1 MLSSDV
7 PRMKM
12 LIIVRLDAQ
21 VTVVKRGKRSK
32 TEEKDREVKKK
43 KSGQEELRQVSCWN
57 IAKPAPADCQHHQD
71 SVITENKCMASAE
84 HTHFLPFNSFF
95 SFTLKAFA
103 IDFRFIVLNIVSKLA
118 NIIYGKK
125 KRSPGEGSGNPLR
138 ILAQR
143 IPRTKEPDRLQSLE
157 LERSGHN

>member
-1 MLSSDV
+1 ML
-7 PRMKM
+7 
-12 LIIVRLDAQ
+12 RLQ
-21 VTVVKRGKRSK
+21 LSK
-32 TEEKDREVKKK
+32 EEKGVRQRKRIEKLKKK

-95 SFTLKAFA
+95 SFTLKALA

-125 KRSPGEGSGNPLR
+125 KK
-138 ILAQR
+138 
-143 IPRTKEPDRLQSLE
+143 IPWRREWQPTPYSCLENTKDK
-157 LERSGHN
+157 GA